1 MVGMMSLSLVIMLL
15 TTGNIMATF
24 YLLVTFALIVTW
36 ATRYPGSKAEAERR
50 IAAGEKIG
58 WLK

>member
-1 MVGMMSLSLVIMLL
+1 MVAVMTTSLVFMFL
-15 TTGNIMATF
+15 TTGNLVATS
-24 YLLVTFALIVTW
+24 LLLLTFTLIVTW
-36 ATRYPGSKAEAERR
+36 ATRYPGSKEEAERR